1 MCDHPI
7 IEQIERT
14 GYPNA
19 MDQPEHNGTD
29 YFGYEILEGDDIV
42 IDGEEMIL
50 KDNLEDYLSDVYGLE
65 FTTAK

>member
-1 MCDHPI
+1 MRDHPV
-7 IEQIERT
+7 IEQMERM

-19 MDQPEHNGTD
+19 VVQPEHSGTD
-29 YFGYEILEGDDIV
+29 YFGDEILEGDDIV
-42 IDGEEMIL
+42 IDGEEMVL